1 MLCTV
6 LAPIRAM
13 KVVIGINIKNAGMF
27 IKPILSGRLE
37 FKKLPERRN
46 PIAPNKAIKKPI
58 AAALPM
64 ALLIE

>member
-6 LAPIRAM
+6 LAPILAM
-13 KVVIGINIKNAGMF
+13 IVVIGIKIKKAGIF
-27 IKPILSGRLE
+27 IKPILKGRLE
-37 FKKLPERRN
+37 FKKLPEIKK

>member
-1 MLCTV
+1 
-6 LAPIRAM
+6 M

-46 PIAPNKAIKKPI
+46 PIAPNRAIRKPM
-58 AAALPM
+58 AAALTI
-64 ALLIE
+64 ALFIE